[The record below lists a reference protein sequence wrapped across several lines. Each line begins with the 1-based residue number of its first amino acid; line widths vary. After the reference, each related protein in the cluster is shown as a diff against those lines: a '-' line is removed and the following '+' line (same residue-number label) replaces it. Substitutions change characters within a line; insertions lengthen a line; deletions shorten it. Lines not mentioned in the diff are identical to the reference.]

1 MTGITYPMDKQHKE
15 KYIMTALRK
24 MMLDAVRKHAKA
36 HIEKH
41 RVNIEVYLTNPV
53 GVGEHS
59 DIMDAIEKEL
69 THMAEYEDHLE
80 ILDKY
85 FKE

>member
-1 MTGITYPMDKQHKE
+1 MI
-15 KYIMTALRK
+15 AAAR
-24 MMLDAVRKHAKA
+24 AHAHA

-41 RVNIEVYLTNPV
+41 RMNVEVYLQNPV

-69 THMAEYEDHLE
+69 EEMAKYQDQIE

-85 FKE
+85 FS

>member
-1 MTGITYPMDKQHKE
+1 MANLRDQMIEASKQH
-15 KYIMTALRK
+15 AR
-24 MMLDAVRKHAKA
+24 A

-41 RVNIEVYLTNPV
+41 RMNVEVYLQNPV

-69 THMAEYEDHLE
+69 NEMAQYEDQLE
-80 ILDKY
+80 ILNNY
-85 FKE
+85 F

>member
-1 MTGITYPMDKQHKE
+1 MKD
-15 KYIMTALRK
+15 LRD
-24 MMLDAVRKHAKA
+24 MMLEAVRRHAKA

-41 RVNIEVYLTNPV
+41 RVNVEVYLRNPV

-69 THMAEYEDHLE
+69 IHMAEYEDHLE
-80 ILDKY
+80 ILEKY
-85 FKE
+85 FDLDKKSK

>member
-1 MTGITYPMDKQHKE
+1 MRKE
-15 KYIMTALRK
+15 MINALK
-24 MMLDAVRKHAKA
+24 NHAVA

-41 RVNIEVYLTNPV
+41 CMNVEVYLNNPV

-59 DIMDAIEKEL
+59 DIMDTIEKEL
-69 THMAEYEDHLE
+69 NAIAEYHDQLE
-80 ILDKY
+80 VLNTY

>member
-1 MTGITYPMDKQHKE
+1 MRLEMI
-15 KYIMTALRK
+15 AAAR
-24 MMLDAVRKHAKA
+24 AHAHA

-41 RVNIEVYLTNPV
+41 RMNVEVYLQNPV

-69 THMAEYEDHLE
+69 EEMAKYQDQIE

-85 FKE
+85 FS

>member
-1 MTGITYPMDKQHKE
+1 MS
-15 KYIMTALRK
+15 LRK
-24 MMLDAVRKHAKA
+24 EMLKAAYNHAIS
-36 HIEKH
+36 HVEKH
-41 RVNIEVYLTNPV
+41 KMNIEIYLEHPV

-59 DIMDAIEKEL
+59 DVMDAIEKEL
-69 THMAEYEDHLE
+69 EEMAKYEDHMD

>member
-1 MTGITYPMDKQHKE
+1 MN
-15 KYIMTALRK
+15 LRK
-24 MMLDAVRKHAKA
+24 EMLKASYNHAKA
-36 HIEKH
+36 HVAKH
-41 RVNIEVYLTNPV
+41 KMNIEIYLENPV

-59 DIMDAIEKEL
+59 DVMDAIEKEL
-69 THMAEYEDHLE
+69 EEMAKYEDHMD

>member
-1 MTGITYPMDKQHKE
+1 MEDYYKSLRSQMLS
-15 KYIMTALRK
+15 ALRK
-24 MMLDAVRKHAKA
+24 HAEA

-41 RVNIEVYLTNPV
+41 RMNIEIYLTRSV

-59 DIMDAIEKEL
+59 DIMDTIEKEL
-69 THMAEYEDHLE
+69 ALIAEYEDQLE
-80 ILDKY
+80 ILSKY

>member
-1 MTGITYPMDKQHKE
+1 MEAQMRKQ
-15 KYIMTALRK
+15 
-24 MMLDAVRKHAKA
+24 MLDALKSHAVA

-41 RVNIEVYLTNPV
+41 RMNVEIYLNNPV

-59 DIMDAIEKEL
+59 DIMDTIEKEL
-69 THMAEYEDHLE
+69 NAIAEYHDQLE
-80 ILDKY
+80 VLNTY

>member
-1 MTGITYPMDKQHKE
+1 MDKQHKE
-15 KYIMTALRK
+15 KHAMTSLRK
-24 MMLDAVRKHAKA
+24 IMLDAVRKHAEA

-69 THMAEYEDHLE
+69 AHMAEYEDHLE
-80 ILDKY
+80 ILNKY

>member
-1 MTGITYPMDKQHKE
+1 MRE
-15 KYIMTALRK
+15 E
-24 MMLDAVRKHAKA
+24 MLKAVRAHAEA
-36 HIEKH
+36 HILKH
-41 RVNIEVYLTNPV
+41 KINVEVYLKNPV

-59 DIMDAIEKEL
+59 DIMDSIEKEIEE
-69 THMAEYEDHLE
+69 MAKYNDHLE

>member
-1 MTGITYPMDKQHKE
+1 MST
-15 KYIMTALRK
+15 LRSN
-24 MMLDAVRKHAKA
+24 MLEAAYNHARA
-36 HIEKH
+36 HVEKH
-41 RVNIEVYLTNPV
+41 KLNVEVYLTNPV

-69 THMAEYEDHLE
+69 EEMAKYEDHME

-85 FKE
+85 FKG

>member
-1 MTGITYPMDKQHKE
+1 MRKQ
-15 KYIMTALRK
+15 
-24 MMLDAVRKHAKA
+24 MLKAVRKHAEA

-41 RVNIEVYLTNPV
+41 RMNIEVYLTHPV

-69 THMAEYEDHLE
+69 AHMAEYQDHLE